1 MTQMKQEA
9 IRKINKM
16 GRAGLVVTRIVMV
29 LLAVVFLG
37 VLTVTMLMYTL
48 PEDMVEAKVEGVASV
63 AIHFPEGWTVP
74 TDAVAGRDFSV
85 SVAGAE
91 FQLTDAA
98 ADGQTLRFSGSGSA
112 VLFRLGAIRAALL
125 SAVVYVILTLVLT
138 VFVGRLCKAFHICRT
153 PFCQDVISKM
163 QQLAYAMIPWAVIG
177 MVVEGICQGATGE
190 GSFTFSVNLGYVAAI
205 LIILA
210 LVYVF
215 KYGAMLQRE
224 SDETV

>member
-1 MTQMKQEA
+1 MTQMKQDA
-9 IRKINKM
+9 IVKINKI
-16 GRAGLVVTRIVMV
+16 GRIGLIVTRIVMV

-63 AIHFPEGWTVP
+63 TIHFPEGWTIP
-74 TDAVAGRDFSV
+74 ADAAGQDFSV
-85 SVAGAE
+85 SVAGAD
-91 FQLTDAA
+91 FPLTDSA
-98 ADGQTLRFSGSGSA
+98 ADGQTLRLSGSGSA
-112 VLFRLGAIRAALL
+112 VLFRLDAIRTALL

-163 QQLAYAMIPWAVIG
+163 QQLAYAIIPWAVIG
-177 MVVEGICQGATGE
+177 MGVEGICRGATGE
-190 GSFTFSVNLGYVAAI
+190 GSFSFSVNLGYAAAI

-210 LVYVF
+210 LTCVF